1 MSAGVPGPTVVRD
14 LVALES
20 CRRQPSDRLVFHG
33 ILEVSVWFVAVTISM
48 VTVQLR
54 SLLQRERVTRQMGWL
69 QSDGLLERSAP
80 TLCRLTRQPID
91 QVQVDV
97 DKSGR
102 SSSFD
107 CDTCSMSRRP
117 TTDPY
122 QFAVIHRLHA
132 EANPI
137 EPSVNEA
144 AQSLLGHGS
153 RMRFQGYLGLFLQF
167 GAVSDL
173 F

>member
-1 MSAGVPGPTVVRD
+1 MVGLEIVDVSESAAVEVGLGAWSQPKVVFTAPVKLIVSAGVPGPTVVRD

-54 SLLQRERVTRQMGWL
+54 SLLQRERVTRQMGWM

-97 DKSGR
+97 DESGR

-107 CDTCSMSRRP
+107 
-117 TTDPY
+117 
-122 QFAVIHRLHA
+122 
-132 EANPI
+132 
-137 EPSVNEA
+137 
-144 AQSLLGHGS
+144 
-153 RMRFQGYLGLFLQF
+153 
-167 GAVSDL
+167 
-173 F
+173 